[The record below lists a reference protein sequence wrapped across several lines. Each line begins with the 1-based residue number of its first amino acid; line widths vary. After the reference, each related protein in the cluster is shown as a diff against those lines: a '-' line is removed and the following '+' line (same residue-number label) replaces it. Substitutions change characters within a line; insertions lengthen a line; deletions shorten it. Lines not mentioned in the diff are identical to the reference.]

1 MKILSEKAVCTDNYA
16 GTIDILT
23 GFEDFEVKGLEYDDE
38 FHAYYLNG
46 ELIPSV
52 TQLLDKGEYDEVD
65 KKILEYA
72 QDKGTIV
79 HAEVENWLKTQEE
92 GFTSELDE
100 FIRLFAEHNKLFKEK
115 AIFDVKTY
123 AVASP
128 QNRKKCYEQVSM
140 YANAVKW
147 QTNEE
152 VEHLYLIHLPHGKEG
167 KIYDLKKEFEK

>member
-1 MKILSEKAVCTDNYA
+1 MILSEKKVYTDNYC

-23 GFEDFEVKGLEYDDE
+23 GFEDFPTPELEYDDE
-38 FHAYYLNG
+38 FHAYYVNG
-46 ELIPSV
+46 KYLPSV
-52 TQLLDKGEYDEVD
+52 TQLLDKGEYDDVD

-79 HAEVENWLKTQEE
+79 HEEIEAWLKYQKE

-100 FIRLFAEHNKLFKEK
+100 FIRLFIKHNDLFKEK

-128 QNRKKCYEQVSM
+128 HNRRKCYEQVKM
-140 YANAVKW
+140 YADAVKW
-147 QTNEE
+147 LTNEE

-167 KIYDLKKEFEK
+167 KIYDLKKEFDN